1 LHANHVSKLTPAQ
14 VQDLQAQGF
23 AVLDNS
29 EGRLL
34 LKGVAG
40 GKTQQFLIAD
50 AKLRSGREVVGFGV
64 APPTQQASASIIG
77 KTAEAWFQ
85 SFAWCSYAYMNSYW
99 DDLHVHLCA
108 ADQQYVLAIALVISA
123 AVGTVIGLVVGL
135 ACGEICG
142 PIVAVAVVSA
152 LAIALIGF
160 WWLHTNPQ
168 TGDVDFVIPHWTMV
182 SPFGGYVLWAN
193 SGLWD
198 YMWNQCWIYDN
209 QWYNRYC

>member
-1 LHANHVSKLTPAQ
+1 
-14 VQDLQAQGF
+14 
-23 AVLDNS
+23 
-29 EGRLL
+29 LL
-34 LKGVAG
+34 LQGVVG

-50 AKLRSGREVVGFGV
+50 AKLRSGKEVIGFGV
-64 APPTQQASASIIG
+64 APPAQQATASIFG
-77 KTAEAWFQ
+77 TTAEAWFQ
-85 SFAWCSYAYMNSYW
+85 GFGWCSYVYMNSYW

-108 ADQQYVLAIALVISA
+108 VDSQYVLAIALVISA
-123 AVGTVIGLVVGL
+123 AVGAIIGLVVGI

-160 WWLHTNPQ
+160 WWLHTNPS

-182 SPFGGYVLWAN
+182 SPFGGNVYWAN

-198 YMWNQCWIYDN
+198 YMWNQCWIYDD
-209 QWYNRYC
+209 QWYSRYC